1 MLAMTQELQ
10 NYCEQYLHLCLSIR
24 EQQVHHAD
32 SAAPPFSTVPFIGQ
46 DTPGSTGRTRDYGQG
61 TERAQNQ
68 HEEQGDLKE
77 PPDAASVHIGHI
89 KCLSDKADKP
99 LIKPTDKEDEP
110 LTSKTFLEESEFEE
124 ASPEEAETEPPL
136 TTAETI
142 PRLNKPGS
150 ALGSNTH
157 RTNSSRCS
165 APNLLQQQQLH
176 LLHHQQQ
183 QQRALLERHK
193 HSIQDMNNIILE
205 VRNAINLGTKILND
219 LLAYDKIDS
228 KNMHLEKTRIDIEEL
243 VTSTL
248 SMFCAQA
255 TVRNIRFDVDVES
268 NLPKLK
274 GDPYKIKQ
282 ILGNLASNALK
293 FTPPGG
299 SVIISIRRSDQN
311 SNYLVVEC
319 QDSGIGIAK
328 EKQRNFFQKNVHF
341 DAQTSSQEQQ
351 GADTGGS
358 VGLGLFI
365 TQGLVE
371 LHGGT
376 LQVHSEGLNRGTKFT
391 IKLPFDSSISS
402 YYFSDDSFFAVLL
415 DNFIGLRNLR
425 CLHKKL
431 RIYVI
436 DPVRIG
442 YHRILLYLGLRK
454 ATARNPRIRV
464 INSEANVYSTF
475 GNNEAAEDD
484 NINEEDYENYRRNLF
499 ASLGED
505 SPPYECSGIEVSPGR
520 GLRSSQN
527 TQGDDDGKADDDIET
542 GIPHTYSHPSTQLP
556 ARSNRQKLHS
566 SKCQFGTLDN
576 VPRPPESRGQ
586 ASGSDTTPP
595 GRNLPMFA
603 RSSEVL
609 PGDSVSGVRP
619 SSLEVGMNTQRTMQT
634 MLIGLSARVEDDTL
648 DIDANSDSV
657 HTNEYSTPVK
667 ALPDFRNWQQP
678 GGPSANVFAPTTS
691 VVSDNLAATSSRNSV
706 RSTMSNSLHVL
717 PVRTRGLPSSVSS
730 RSVASGI
737 SGISGGSGNSN
748 ASRRVLSNQL
758 LLNGARPAGG
768 TASGSHGTPTAT
780 PATFPFSLSYSS
792 HGPASPVGGI
802 GYAASSSQDEC
813 APPDYDGSRNRSRSR
828 SLSILST
835 DLNMGMAPSG
845 GENIY
850 RQSLP
855 YLPPHSPPLNTVPG
869 NVPRTPPLPLAGM
882 INSYP
887 SLHGPSPRRTY
898 TSAVSP
904 TFPDPH
910 HIKAHSPPLPPSKLT
925 ESIETKTPVVKSC
938 SSTLQTS
945 NTTETGRL
953 EDGGPKAGVTIPH
966 MSSLSASSTETGVS
980 KVAAEKPHSPSLP
993 TNRATE
999 TVKAK
1004 AGTSKTHSP
1013 SPTTARISEQEESKT
1028 SNVAAAGGGEREG
1041 NVGLQAAPA
1050 PPSYTMQ
1057 MVKPVSVNV
1066 ATWLAGFHVLLV
1078 DDAQINLKM
1087 VSMLMKRL
1095 GCRCTTALNGQEAVE
1110 HIRANLISVPS
1121 GHSNEHL
1128 SVSPRSSNLPVP
1140 SLVAP
1145 TAGHNIPVSKDMYDF
1160 VLMDNY
1166 MPVMDGP
1173 SACTQMR
1180 HLGYSRPIIGL
1191 TGHALGEDLQA
1202 FRNAGANAVLTKP
1215 LDVAELKTI
1224 LALLMNTLTITPVS
1238 TGIVGAVPN
1247 ISALGTARIGG
1258 LPNVMSTGA
1267 GMTGNIPK

>member
-1 MLAMTQELQ
+1 MLALTQELQ
-10 NYCEQYLHLCLSIR
+10 QYCEQYMHLSLAVR

-32 SAAPPFSTVPFIGQ
+32 RAATPLAPIPLFGQ
-46 DTPGSTGRTRDYGQG
+46 DTPGSTSRTRDYGHV
-61 TERAQNQ
+61 TERAASQNQ
-68 HEEQGDLKE
+68 E
-77 PPDAASVHIGHI
+77 PGSFQVPLDVGHVHIGYI

-99 LIKPTDKEDEP
+99 L
-110 LTSKTFLEESEFEE
+110 TSKTCLEEGEFGED
-124 ASPEEAETEPPL
+124 SPEDTEAEPPL
-136 TTAETI
+136 TTAETV
-142 PRLNKPGS
+142 PRLKKPGN
-150 ALGSNTH
+150 AQGLNTH
-157 RTNSSRCS
+157 RTNSSRYS
-165 APNLLQQQQLH
+165 APNLLHQQQLH
-176 LLHHQQQ
+176 QLHHQQQ

-193 HSIQDMNNIILE
+193 HSITDMNNIILE
-205 VRNAINLGTKILND
+205 IRNAINLGTKILND

-268 NLPKLK
+268 NLPKLP

-328 EKQRNFFQKNVHF
+328 DRQRHFFQKNIHF
-341 DAQTSSQEQQ
+341 DAQTSSLEQQTQQQQLGQ
-351 GADTGGS
+351 GADMGGP

-376 LQVHSEGLNRGTKFT
+376 IQVHSEGLDQGTKFT
-391 IKLPFDSSISS
+391 IKLPFDSSISR
-402 YYFSDDSFFAVLL
+402 YYFSDDNFIVVLL
-415 DNFIGLRNLR
+415 DNFIGQRNLR
-425 CLHKKL
+425 YIHKKL
-431 RIYVI
+431 RTYVT
-436 DPVRIG
+436 DPVRTA

-454 ATARNPRIRV
+454 ERARNPRIRV

-475 GNNEAAEDD
+475 GNNEAADD
-484 NINEEDYENYRRNLF
+484 DSINEEDYENYRRNLF

-505 SPPYECSGIEVSPGR
+505 SPPFECSGIDVSPGR
-520 GLRSSQN
+520 GLGSSQN
-527 TQGDDDGKADDDIET
+527 MQGNSDGKADVDIET
-542 GIPHTYSHPSTQLP
+542 GIPRTYPHPSTQLP
-556 ARSNRQKLHS
+556 ARSDRQKLHS
-566 SKCQFGTLDN
+566 SMCQFGTLDN
-576 VPRPPESRGQ
+576 VHRPPKSRGQ
-586 ASGSDTTPP
+586 AADSDATPP
-595 GRNLPMFA
+595 VNLPMFA

-609 PGDSVSGVRP
+609 PSDSVSGVRP
-619 SSLEVGMNTQRTMQT
+619 SSLEDGMNTQRTIQT
-634 MLIGLSARVEDDTL
+634 MLMGLSARVEDNTL

-667 ALPDFRNWQQP
+667 VLPDFRNMQQH
-678 GGPSANVFAPTTS
+678 GGPFASFLAPTTS
-691 VVSDNLAATSSRNSV
+691 VVSDILAGTSSRNSV
-706 RSTMSNSLHVL
+706 RSTMSSSPHIQ

-730 RSVASGI
+730 RSVASGM

-758 LLNGARPAGG
+758 LLKEARPPGG
-768 TASGSHGTPTAT
+768 AARGAHATPTAT
-780 PATFPFSLSYSS
+780 PATFPFNLSYSS

-802 GYAASSSQDEC
+802 GYAASASQDEC
-813 APPDYDGSRNRSRSR
+813 APAAYDVFRNRSRSR
-828 SLSILST
+828 GLSVFST
-835 DLNMGMAPSG
+835 DLNVGMAPSG
-845 GENIY
+845 GENVS

-869 NVPRTPPLPLAGM
+869 NVPRTPPLPLAG
-882 INSYP
+882 IVNSCS
-887 SLHGPSPRRTY
+887 SLLGPSPQSTY
-898 TSAVSP
+898 TSIVSP
-904 TFPDPH
+904 TFRVPH

-925 ESIETKTPVVKSC
+925 EFIETG
-938 SSTLQTS
+938 
-945 NTTETGRL
+945 TGRL
-953 EDGGPKAGVTIPH
+953 EDGGPKAGVTTPH
-966 MSSLSASSTETGVS
+966 MALPASSTETGVP
-980 KVAAEKPHSPSLP
+980 KIAAAKLHAPSIP
-993 TNRATE
+993 TGEATE

-1004 AGTSKTHSP
+1004 ASTSKTHWP
-1013 SPTTARISEQEESKT
+1013 SPTTARTSEQGELKT
-1028 SNVAAAGGGEREG
+1028 SNIAAAGGGERGG

-1050 PPSYTMQ
+1050 PAPAPAPPSYTMQ
-1057 MVKPVSVNV
+1057 TVKPISVNV
-1066 ATWLAGFHVLLV
+1066 PTWLAGFHVLLV

-1095 GCRCTTALNGQEAVE
+1095 GCRCSTALNGQEAVE
-1110 HIRANLISVPS
+1110 NIRANLLSVPS
-1121 GHSNEHL
+1121 EHADDQL
-1128 SVSPRSSNLPVP
+1128 YISPRPSNLPVP

-1145 TAGHNIPVSKDMYDF
+1145 TAGPSIHVSKDMYDF

-1173 SACTQMR
+1173 SACIQMR
-1180 HLGYSRPIIGL
+1180 RLGYSRPIIGL

-1202 FRNAGANAVLTKP
+1202 FRDAGANAVLTKP

-1224 LALLMNTLTITPVS
+1224 LAMLMNTLTITPVGTS
-1238 TGIVGAVPN
+1238 TVGAMPN
-1247 ISALGTARIGG
+1247 VSALGTAGIGG
-1258 LPNVMSTGA
+1258 V
-1267 GMTGNIPK
+1267 PK